1 MVDKTAVRAA
11 QGYGV
16 RNMRLLAYVSTDRSR
31 KPSHP
36 QKHKADSKGKKK
48 HKYFRKTLEVSTI

>member
-16 RNMRLLAYVSTDRSR
+16 RNMRLLAYVSTD
-31 KPSHP
+31 
-36 QKHKADSKGKKK
+36 QEAEKGECGPLAKG
-48 HKYFRKTLEVSTI
+48 F